1 MTNNLLELIKDWV
14 NKRDLTTEEKRRM
27 RTALVH
33 YATTHPVKS
42 GLMSPYR
49 FRYVT
54 MAFASLLL
62 VLGGSVG
69 ITNAAAR
76 ALPNQPLYGVKIWI
90 EQFQASTQ
98 KTPDAVIA
106 FETKRIETRFNEATQ
121 LALNH
126 QLNDTTSNII
136 QSGLEYSRTAI
147 KNVADSVQSQNPE
160 LALAATNNL
169 ETTFSSNSKI
179 LGAIETNTNQNI
191 GTLVLAA
198 QKTTETIAAQKIP
211 LEHLVAMK
219 PNDTTKAITVTEL
232 AKVETLLAQN
242 DANVSAV
249 AAPAIDTSSQ
259 GTAVTPAPLVPTTL
273 AALAPTASLKKLSMT
288 LQAAPIATPAIASAV
303 TSISTPTQTP
313 QDLVVDA
320 KVKMAQG
327 QYSEALVSLQK
338 AEQLLD
344 EATLTKTLETTY
356 DVTTKSVSPTE
367 APTTASAIIQK

>member
-1 MTNNLLELIKDWV
+1 M
-14 NKRDLTTEEKRRM
+14 
-27 RTALVH
+27 
-33 YATTHPVKS
+33 
-42 GLMSPYR
+42 
-49 FRYVT
+49 
-54 MAFASLLL
+54 
-62 VLGGSVG
+62 
-69 ITNAAAR
+69 
-76 ALPNQPLYGVKIWI
+76 
-90 EQFQASTQ
+90 
-98 KTPDAVIA
+98 
-106 FETKRIETRFNEATQ
+106 
-121 LALNH
+121 
-126 QLNDTTSNII
+126 
-136 QSGLEYSRTAI
+136 
-147 KNVADSVQSQNPE
+147 
-160 LALAATNNL
+160 
-169 ETTFSSNSKI
+169 
-179 LGAIETNTNQNI
+179 
-191 GTLVLAA
+191 VLAA

-219 PNDTTKAITVTEL
+219 PNDTTKAITVTE
-232 AKVETLLAQN
+232 LLAQN